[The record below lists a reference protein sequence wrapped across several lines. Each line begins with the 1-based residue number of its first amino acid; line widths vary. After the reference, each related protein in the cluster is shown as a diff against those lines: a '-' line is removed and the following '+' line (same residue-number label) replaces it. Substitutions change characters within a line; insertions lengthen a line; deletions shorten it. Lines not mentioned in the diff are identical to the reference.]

1 MECRIVDRFPFM
13 FYYFCFVCLFL
24 QLDKLWL
31 DNKQAFPIGRIGNTA
46 NTVNSPTTR
55 RKKN

>member
-1 MECRIVDRFPFM
+1 M
-13 FYYFCFVCLFL
+13 FYYCCFVCLFL

-55 RKKN
+55 RKKILRERL